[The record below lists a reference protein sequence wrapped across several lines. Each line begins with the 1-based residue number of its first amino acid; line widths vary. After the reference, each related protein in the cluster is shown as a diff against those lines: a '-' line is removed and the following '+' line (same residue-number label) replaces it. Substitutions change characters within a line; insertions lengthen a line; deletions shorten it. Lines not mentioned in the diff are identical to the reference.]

1 MMKSWISLA
10 TVAVLGMG
18 LTACSDNNDGE
29 VVSVATPQETP
40 VNTPVSVAI
49 PQETLKGIESIS
61 FDEIE
66 TAEADSEKAKLLNT
80 KKVTINGKEQSI
92 DFTPLMA
99 TGHQD
104 NGEIFGL
111 IKDQNDQDIKFED
124 GSNYI
129 CNGTNGAQGSGLDFS
144 SILQKNGTLYMVN
157 QFECNVGA
165 MYMFEL
171 AQDVK
176 TGALSPKKDTLKFI
190 SQKSEFGGFVH
201 CAGQATPWNSH
212 LGSEEYESDARAV
225 EADADANGITGNA
238 YYDETAKFFGGDA
251 TKLNPYFYGWTPE
264 VKIKSDGTPEYT
276 KHYSMGRFSH
286 ELAYVMPD
294 NKTVYMSDDGTNVGL
309 FMFVA
314 DKAEDLSAGTL
325 YAAKVAQNH
334 TQNGGDFSLS
344 WINLG
349 HATDAEVRS
358 SVATMPKFSNFFD
371 AVDANEDN
379 SCPTGFTS
387 INTSAYHECLK
398 LKEGVDEKV
407 LSRVETR
414 RYAAFKGATTEF
426 RKEEGI
432 TFDPVNN
439 KLYVAMSAIERGM
452 EDNKKA
458 REANDKYDRGGNNDI
473 KVEYNYCGAVYEL
486 DVVKDATIKSDYV
499 ANSMRG
505 ILTGTMIEED
515 ANGNKCDLDGISNPD
530 NVTMLPGTNIL
541 TIGEDTS
548 KHENNIIWAYDLSSG
563 NLTRIMSTP
572 IGAETTSPF
581 WYTNVNGWGYMTA
594 VTQHPDTDSD
604 DKGQSSI
611 GVLGPVNFK

>member
-1 MMKSWISLA
+1 MIKKWISLA

-18 LTACSDNNDGE
+18 LTACSDNNDEE
-29 VVSVATPQETP
+29 VVSA
-40 VNTPVSVAI
+40 SI
-49 PQETLKGIESIS
+49 PQETLKGIESLS

-66 TAEADSEKAKLLNT
+66 TAESDDEKAKLLNT
-80 KKVTINGKEQSI
+80 KKATINGTEQSI
-92 DFTPLMA
+92 DFTTLMA

-111 IKDQNDQDIKFED
+111 IKDQNDQAIKFED

-171 AQDVK
+171 AQDTK
-176 TGALSPKKDTLKFI
+176 TGVLSPKKDTLQFI
-190 SQKSEFGGFVH
+190 SQKEEFGGFVH

-225 EADADANGITGNA
+225 EADADATGITGNA

-286 ELAYVMPD
+286 ELSYVMPD

-334 TQNGGDFSLS
+334 GQNGGDFSLS

-349 HATDAEVRS
+349 HTTDAEVRS
-358 SVATMPKFSNFFD
+358 SVATMPKFSNFFET
-371 AVDANEDN
+371 AQANEDN

-398 LKEGVDEKV
+398 LKDGVDEKV
-407 LSRVETR
+407 VSRVETR
-414 RYAAFKGATTEF
+414 RYAALKGATTEF

-439 KLYVAMSAIERGM
+439 KLYVAMSAVERGM
-452 EDNKKA
+452 EDNQKA
-458 REANDKYDRGGNNDI
+458 TESNDKYDRGGNNDI

-499 ANSMRG
+499 ANSMKG

-515 ANGNKCDLDGISNPD
+515 ANGNKCDLDSISNPD
-530 NVTMLPGTNIL
+530 NITMLPGTNIL

-563 NLTRIMSTP
+563 SLTRILSTP
-572 IGAETTSPF
+572 VGAETTSPF
-581 WYTNVNGWGYMTA
+581 WYTNINGWGYMTA

-611 GVLGPVNFK
+611 GTLGPVKFK

>member
-1 MMKSWISLA
+1 MMKKWISLA
-10 TVAVLGMG
+10 TVAVLGIG
-18 LTACSDNNDGE
+18 LTACSDNNDTDE
-29 VVSVATPQETP
+29 VSV
-40 VNTPVSVAI
+40 SI

-61 FDEIE
+61 FDEIA
-66 TAEADSEKAKLLNT
+66 TAESVSEKAKLLTT

-92 DFTPLMA
+92 DFALLMA
-99 TGHQD
+99 TGYQD
-104 NGEIFGL
+104 NDEVFGL
-111 IKDQNDQDIKFED
+111 IKDQNDQAIKFED

-171 AQDVK
+171 AQDAK
-176 TGALSPKKDTLKFI
+176 TGALSPKKDTLQFI
-190 SQKSEFGGFVH
+190 SQKEEFGGFVH

-225 EADADANGITGNA
+225 EADADATGITGNA
-238 YYDETAKFFGGDA
+238 YYDETAKFFSGDA

-264 VKIKSDGTPEYT
+264 VKIKADGTPEYT

-314 DKAEDLSAGTL
+314 DKAEDLSSGTL

-334 TQNGGDFSLS
+334 GQNGGDFSLS

-358 SVATMPKFSNFFD
+358 TVATMPKFSNFFET
-371 AVDANEDN
+371 AQANVDN

-398 LKEGVDEKV
+398 IKVGVDEKV

-414 RYAAFKGATTEF
+414 RYAALKGATTEF

-439 KLYVAMSAIERGM
+439 KLYVAMSAVERGM
-452 EDNKKA
+452 EDNQKA
-458 REANDKYDRGGNNDI
+458 TEANDKYDRGGNNDI

-499 ANSMRG
+499 ANSMKG

-563 NLTRIMSTP
+563 SLTRILSTP
-572 IGAETTSPF
+572 LGAETTSPF
-581 WYTNVNGWGYMTA
+581 WYTNINGWGYMTA
-594 VTQHPDTDSD
+594 VTQHPETDSD

-611 GVLGPVNFK
+611 GVLGPVKFK